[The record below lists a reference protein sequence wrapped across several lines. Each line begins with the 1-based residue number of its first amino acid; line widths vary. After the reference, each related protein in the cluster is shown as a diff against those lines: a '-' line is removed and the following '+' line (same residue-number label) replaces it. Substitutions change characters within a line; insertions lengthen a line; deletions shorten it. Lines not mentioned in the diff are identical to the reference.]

1 MAESTFLLR
10 RHTGITCIESS
21 NLSLSASNKEVYV
34 DVAEWLGNGL
44 QIRIMQVQVLSSTP

>member
-1 MAESTFLLR
+1 MLKDLHIANLKLKKSR
-10 RHTGITCIESS
+10 RHINNE
-21 NLSLSASNKEVYV
+21 NNV